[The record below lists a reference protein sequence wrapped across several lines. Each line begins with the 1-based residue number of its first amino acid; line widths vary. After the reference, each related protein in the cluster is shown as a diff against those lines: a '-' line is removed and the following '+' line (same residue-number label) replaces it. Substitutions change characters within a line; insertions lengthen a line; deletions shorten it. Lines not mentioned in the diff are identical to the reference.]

1 MLMDKVQ
8 IIYSS
13 RYGSAKRYA
22 EKLGSLAGADVR
34 SADTITSLPEAD
46 TIVYIAGIYAGGMRG
61 LKRLFGSYKGNSHI
75 IFVSVGIADP
85 SLMETRKTILTV
97 AERQLP
103 LALFSAS
110 DFFHLRGC
118 IDYSKLSLGHSIL
131 MKLMKAQLKGKKEL
145 DATDKAF
152 LETYGQK
159 VDFTDF
165 STLSP
170 IVRAMG
176 ADEVNI
182 WSR

>member
-1 MLMDKVQ
+1 MNRLLFILFLLLMPGFLAAQQATEKPRRGEG
-8 IIYSS
+8 ISTFLERNGRPGRAY
-13 RYGSAKRYA
+13 YNEFLELNKKR
-22 EKLGSLAGADVR
+22 
-34 SADTITSLPEAD
+34 
-46 TIVYIAGIYAGGMRG
+46 
-61 LKRLFGSYKGNSHI
+61 
-75 IFVSVGIADP
+75 
-85 SLMETRKTILTV
+85 
-97 AERQLP
+97 
-103 LALFSAS
+103 
-110 DFFHLRGC
+110 
-118 IDYSKLSLGHSIL
+118 
-131 MKLMKAQLKGKKEL
+131 LKGKKEL